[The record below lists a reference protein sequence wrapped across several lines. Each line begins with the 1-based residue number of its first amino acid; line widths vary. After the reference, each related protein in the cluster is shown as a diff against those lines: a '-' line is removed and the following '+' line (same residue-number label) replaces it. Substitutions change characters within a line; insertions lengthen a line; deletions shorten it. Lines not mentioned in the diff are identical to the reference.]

1 MATPYGFETAQPKQL
16 PYWLRDEQGA
26 AFEASFGRAKDDGLA
41 LYREASAARWPTG
54 ERPDALPYQGSDRL
68 TLRAPPETDAEYALR
83 LEAAPDTWQWGGTP
97 TGIVGIFAP
106 YGYTAANLAVVPN
119 HQVILDGNMDW
130 FSRFIVLADASYWE
144 ADEAWDAT
152 VSSWA
157 DSTDETWDSS
167 LLMSDI
173 DYARAS
179 IRIMKSDESY
189 PVVLGIRLVGAA
201 GDGFWDSLPIT
212 LWDVGSE
219 TWTDAADDA
228 MYIPL
233 GHVWEEHSWLGGT
246 DTWDSSGDDVY
257 DVDPLYPPSYGW
269 ASVP

>member
-41 LYREASAARWPTG
+41 LYREASAARFPTG

-106 YGYTAANLAVVPN
+106 YNYDAVTCSVVPN
-119 HQVILDGNMDW
+119 HAVILDGNMEA
-130 FSRFIVLADASYWE
+130 FSRFIVLCAAGYWSVDGEWDTIASNW
-144 ADEAWDAT
+144 DEDP
-152 VSSWA
+152 
-157 DSTDETWDSS
+157 DETWDSTAKI
-167 LLMSDI
+167 SDL
-173 DYARAS
+173 DYLRAS
-179 IRIMKSDESY
+179 VRIMKSDHSF
-189 PVVLGIRLVGAA
+189 PVLLGLQLLGGT
-201 GDGFWDSLPIT
+201 GDGFWDVP
-212 LWDVGSE
+212 
-219 TWTDAADDA
+219 A
-228 MYIPL
+228 
-233 GHVWEEHSWLGGT
+233 
-246 DTWDSSGDDVY
+246 DVY
-257 DVDPLYPPSYGW
+257 DSPGAVWYDTADDTITLPLGRLWEDAGFYGGVEPAWDEPDDIWEVDPFVPPSYGW